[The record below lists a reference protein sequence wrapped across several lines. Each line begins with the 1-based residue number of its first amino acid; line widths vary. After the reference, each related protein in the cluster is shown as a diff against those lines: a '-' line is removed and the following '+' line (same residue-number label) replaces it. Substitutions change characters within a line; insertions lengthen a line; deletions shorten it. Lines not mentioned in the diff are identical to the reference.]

1 MGLKISSIA
10 RLPIATDRDYFIYF
24 LDYGWDE
31 PLSRAL
37 YDNFERMAAFAS
49 ENRLLVIAG
58 LSRQEF
64 ANEVL
69 SWHRINGEDAENL
82 LPAIMIADCDPHTLA
97 QTNEGGFHRSGRK
110 EDRPKPERFLIIP
123 LKQVCKTP
131 TDVTDLLTRI
141 TADIRKKKKLSDF
154 TVEATIDRSGEGLA
168 EMIVLKP
175 SIGGVG
181 IDLKK
186 AYELGSKYYQS
197 FKKSR
202 DRK

>member
-1 MGLKISSIA
+1 MGLKVSSIA

-37 YDNFERMAAFAS
+37 YDNFDRMAAFAS
-49 ENRLLVIAG
+49 ENRSLIIAG
-58 LSRQEF
+58 LNRQEF

-69 SWHRINGEDAENL
+69 SWHRVNGEDAENL
-82 LPAIMIADCDPHTLA
+82 LPAIMISDCNPHTLS
-97 QTNEGGFHRSGRK
+97 QTNEFSFDRVGRSQ
-110 EDRPKPERFLIIP
+110 DRSKPDRFFIIP
-123 LKQVCKTP
+123 LKEVCKNE
-131 TDVTDLLTRI
+131 TDVTTLLSRI
-141 TADIRKKKKLSDF
+141 TDDIRKKKKLSDF
-154 TVEATIDRSGEGLA
+154 AVRTMVDRSGEGLA

-197 FKKSR
+197 FKKGR
-202 DRK
+202 GRK